1 MYFCLS
7 AGGVDCNIQMECVC
21 ASIGNE
27 HMPSLPPSGPPV
39 RDLARLE
46 VASSSCQPGWRV
58 CGCQPQPQ
66 PPASSLGLSPASADG
81 LLGPWPSLPPGCT
94 SARQPLPQPKRG
106 GRKGNPGPVRRCS
119 PRTNET
125 NTAFALNRQSA
136 PAFIGVAEL
145 NFVWLAEGRNN
156 KTNTSKH
163 GTVSSS
169 SSSSSSIYQIPNTEH
184 MAYRL

>member
-1 MYFCLS
+1 MVDDILLHASRSKWGRSNCIFVCLPVVWTATYKWNLFAPRS
-7 AGGVDCNIQMECVC
+7 ATSTCRVC
-21 ASIGNE
+21 
-27 HMPSLPPSGPPV
+27 PLSGSPV

-106 GRKGNPGPVRRCS
+106 GRK
-119 PRTNET
+119 PRTG
-125 NTAFALNRQSA
+125 AK
-136 PAFIGVAEL
+136 V
-145 NFVWLAEGRNN
+145 LAEDKRD
-156 KTNTSKH
+156 
-163 GTVSSS
+163 
-169 SSSSSSIYQIPNTEH
+169 EH
-184 MAYRL
+184 RFCVEPAVCTRFYRCCRVEFCLGCRREE